1 MKSPLMYL
9 TAVKLKNQLRE
20 AVKHPAK
27 LIYVILLAA
36 ALALSTIGGRVNSEH
51 LELRPLRELTA
62 IMVLFYTLMF
72 LITFINCVNGG
83 AGNYPMFTLS
93 DVSMLF
99 PSPLRPNKV
108 LFYALIRQL
117 GMSLLLGFFLLFQYN
132 WLHAL
137 YGMEYPHLL
146 LIVLG
151 YGLSLFL
158 GQVCAMAAY
167 TRTSGNDNARR
178 LVKYCVYGITL
189 AFAAGLLL
197 RCIPRLQASAG
208 GGSMEMMF
216 AAGGFSGVVEEGVDF
231 LSTVGVFFPVSG
243 WAAGLIG
250 GIFTGDFLSAGISVL
265 LILLAFAGAILLV
278 VKNKNN
284 YYEDVLQSAE
294 VAQSA
299 ITAKKE
305 GQPAEVTPKNVRLG
319 KTGIG
324 KGKGSGALFY
334 KHLLENRRSGLFLFS
349 KMSLIFMLVVIGCAV
364 LYSAIFSDEEDNTA
378 AFVAVFTM
386 STYMQIFSESLGRF
400 NWEISKPYIYLI
412 PESPF
417 KKLLWATAE
426 TLMADCVEAV
436 VIFVPV
442 SLILGLGPVEMVL
455 CILARISFSLLFTAG
470 NIMVE
475 RIFGTVR
482 SKGLLLFF
490 YIISLMILAV
500 PGIGLGV
507 LLLSLELLPGAAG
520 MLLGLIAANVPIA
533 LLLMFLCRNLLQY
546 AEMNGK

>member
-1 MKSPLMYL
+1 MKSPLIYL
-9 TAVKLKNQLRE
+9 TAVKLKNQLKE

-27 LIYVILLAA
+27 LIYVIVIAA
-36 ALALSTIGGRVNSEH
+36 ALVLSTIGGQVNSEH
-51 LELRPLRELTA
+51 LELRPLQELTS
-62 IMVLFYTLMF
+62 IMVLFYTMMF
-72 LITFINCVNGG
+72 LMTFINGVNGG

-99 PSPLRPNKV
+99 PSPIRPNKV
-108 LFYALIRQL
+108 LFYALFRQL
-117 GMSLLLGFFLLFQYN
+117 GLSLLLGFFLLFQYN
-132 WLHAL
+132 WLHGV
-137 YGMEYPHLL
+137 YGVEYSHLL

-167 TRTSGNDNARR
+167 TRASGNDNARR

-189 AFAAGLLL
+189 VFVAALLF
-197 RCIPRLQASAG
+197 RCIPGLVASAG
-208 GGSMEMMF
+208 DSPEELFTM
-216 AAGGFSGVVEEGVDF
+216 GGFSGALDAGVEF
-231 LSTVGVFFPVSG
+231 LSAVGVFFPVSG

-250 GIFTGDFLSAGISVL
+250 GVFIGDYLLAGISVL
-265 LILLAFAGAILLV
+265 LILAAFAVAILLV

-305 GQPAEVTPKNVRLG
+305 GQPAEVMPKNVRVG

-324 KGKGSGALFY
+324 KGNGSSALFY
-334 KHLLENRRSGLFLFS
+334 KHLLENRRSGLLIFS
-349 KMSLIFMLVVIGCAV
+349 KMSIIFMLIIIGCAV
-364 LYSAIFSDEEDNTA
+364 LYGVIFADEEGNTA

-400 NWEISKPYIYLI
+400 NWELSKPYIYMI

-426 TLMADCVEAV
+426 TLMADCVEAA

-455 CILARISFSLLFTAG
+455 CILARISFSLLFTSG
-470 NIMVE
+470 NILVE

-490 YIISLMILAV
+490 YIISLMLLSL
-500 PGIGLGV
+500 PGVGLGIA
-507 LLLSLELLPGAAG
+507 LLSLELLPGAVG
-520 MLLGLIAANVPIA
+520 MLLGVVAANVPVA
-533 LLLMFLCRNLLQY
+533 LLIMFFCRNLLQY
-546 AEMNGK
+546 AELNGK